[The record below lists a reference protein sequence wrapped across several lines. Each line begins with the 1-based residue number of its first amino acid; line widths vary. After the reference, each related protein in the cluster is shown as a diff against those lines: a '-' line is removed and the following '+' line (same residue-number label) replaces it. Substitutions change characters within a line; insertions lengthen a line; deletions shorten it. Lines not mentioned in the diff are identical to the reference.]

1 MERIKKF
8 NAIRYS
14 LQELRTLG
22 ATLKENFSVLTKAFD
37 DEKFSEFE
45 RLNAA
50 RITLISL
57 IEEENFC
64 RKLYEEVLAEPPP
77 ESFAEVERILDA
89 EEIHI
94 METSVYGRAKK
105 FLQLTTDNPEYQKIL
120 TRHRKKLQALFAK
133 KVFDAKAESTADPYA
148 KFIDAMN
155 APNTGTKILAIQEL
169 MDSFD
174 VNFIGAGLF
183 DGELVFKSD
192 EPVADEPVEEIP
204 AEPEESDFAKAL
216 RESNALLVDD
226 DFAPWEKSFTVEKKD
241 RDKEFSAKRFRLEF
255 SDTSSLQ
262 PLLLMAA
269 SRGCVAYS
277 VTPPKKFTPETFEN
291 AAQSLLKRGYLQKFS
306 FGDFGSFYGMTKK
319 FADFVRGDNGK
330 KFINSITKGHK
341 GFISAASFPEEDAR
355 AALTRA
361 IYFRLH
367 EYEQE
372 ADKSFVT
379 TDFYPQAFRGKFYI
393 GDERGLII
401 GCFWSDLDECD
412 KFLKKLRQYLNET
425 TRIFDRVVVAGLTLG
440 HAQRV
445 YAALKTALTDEIPP
459 YVDVYFYSV
468 ADDKFYMDDTE
479 DEISPEEFFEP
490 VEDEFGNDEI
500 AGDESAEDEPPADE
514 QPADDAPDDK
524 PPAEDFSAEIESPA
538 DAAPKVEEID
548 DDAPPADEFD
558 DEEDADEEFLP
569 VVRKMLLDKKFYCAT
584 AYMKTLSLQNADA
597 APLYR
602 CLAFALDDPLLD
614 AVYSSDEIFSLFDAN
629 HNAFNESLIISATLR
644 AFFYNR
650 TEYDYII
657 PNLYD
662 DIKKFD
668 SLRGNADLSQVMR
681 DLKSFKLDN
690 KKGADYFTG
699 HRTKDAQA
707 VKDKLAVVMRDANE
721 YYRLVFEGDF
731 HGEQITFTKTRKLL
745 FDPDSEFCKIL
756 AMIKTPTDGV
766 DEETLTSV
774 KNFLNDK
781 FLRKNGAIDK
791 EKLQSWIED
800 CWEKAKDPSRSDD
813 IVGAW
818 RKTLI
823 NKLEQAAEII
833 GAWIECVENL
843 SGNETNQHEKFLAEL
858 LTEVE
863 AARKNLAKTLKDKSL
878 TAAGCMVLDKTLKEI
893 ADRLKGSF
901 NALDRKYFYVQFL
914 CNDKVILDKDYMPR
928 FDLNISD
935 GTKNGLPEQIQKH
948 AMSKLPTIEARIEQ
962 IFEAGGDD
970 FGSAQLLDDY
980 LKATTGKSV
989 IDAKNYD
996 LKKCVSSAAKDAP
1009 RGRESFIG
1017 GLELAQS
1024 YGQFDMMPEGTKEKI
1039 LQLVENCYEYAQ
1051 QSDNYGVFFRV
1062 KKHWEDVLDQNAA
1075 EHGEVLKQDLYATIE
1090 SYKQTAPNVDAEEL
1104 NDAVA
1109 EIERIIESRNFTVAR
1124 SLIFKLSEGDLYKK
1138 FDDNETGA
1146 LSRFISDYSDCYNK
1160 VYDNAYS
1167 LENLLA
1173 KKIFPHDKVSR
1184 AKLNL
1189 VKSWIT
1195 NPVGEDRIKTLLELL
1210 GFDVKIV
1217 QKVSS
1222 SANTINFQVEVFS
1235 TGQIRYSHP
1244 IAAFGSDAE
1253 VEGFRVTCLFG
1264 RYDEKNLIDKFKELG
1279 NRKHTLVLLDW
1290 ALDLPTR
1297 RRLAKEIKLDKSLT
1311 EKVFAVVDRV
1321 TIMYLL
1327 KNCAE
1332 QLGTK
1337 RITDTLMALIMPFAR
1352 CQPYI
1357 SSPKIPLPP
1366 EMFIGRES
1374 EINEVTNQGGVNIV
1388 CGGRQL
1394 GKSALLKMA
1403 ARKID
1408 GHDDERAIYL
1418 DILDKGYSE
1427 AALLTS
1433 RELSDK
1439 KFFAEPFETDDWE
1452 NLARAIRNR
1461 LASDEL
1467 PKIPYFLLMLDEADR
1482 FIETCADSNYAPIV
1496 ALAKVQQDSHN
1507 GNRFKFVIAGL
1518 RNIIRFEREKILS
1531 DNNILPTLKSLTIKP
1546 FGLEDARKLLEVPL
1560 RYLGLYFPDNNKD
1573 SLILTILETAN
1584 YFPSLIQLYCE
1595 KLVKALFE
1603 TSYAG
1608 YNADTPIYT
1617 ISENHIKKVLADK
1630 DFTEDIK
1637 TKIEITLGLGKDKYY
1652 HSIANL
1658 LAYLY
1663 YNQNNVDGYEP
1674 RDLLKAADDYELVKK
1689 ELLPASEDKVD
1700 ALMQELCELNILR
1713 RTPAGKYLFSRQRIL
1728 RIVGTHS
1735 EVDDALLKLATEAA
1749 HG

>member
-22 ATLKENFSVLTKAFD
+22 ATLKENFSALTAAFD
-37 DEKFSEFE
+37 DEKFAEFE

-64 RKLYEEVLAEPPP
+64 RKLYEEVLTEPPP
-77 ESFAEVERILDA
+77 DSFAEVERLLNA
-89 EEIHI
+89 EEVRI

-105 FLQLTTDNPEYQKIL
+105 FLQLVTDNPEYQKIL
-120 TRHRKKLQALFAK
+120 TRHKKKLQVLFAK

-155 APNTGTKILAIQEL
+155 APSTGTKILAIQEL

-183 DGELVFKSD
+183 DGELVFQSD
-192 EPVADEPVEEIP
+192 EPVAKAEPVEEIP
-204 AEPEESDFAKAL
+204 DEPEESHFAKAL
-216 RESNALLVDD
+216 RESNALLADD
-226 DFAPWEKSFTVEKKD
+226 DFAPWEKNFAVDKKD

-255 SDTSSLQ
+255 SDTGSLQ

-277 VTPPKKFTPETFEN
+277 VTPPKKFTPDTFEN

-341 GFISAASFPEEDAR
+341 GFVAAGFVEEDAR

-367 EYEQE
+367 EYEHE
-372 ADKSFVT
+372 SDKSFVT
-379 TDFYPQAFRGKFYI
+379 ADFYPQAFRGKFYI

-401 GCFWSDLDECD
+401 GCFWNDLDDCD

-425 TRIFDRVVVAGLTLG
+425 TRAFDRVAVAGLTLA
-440 HAQRV
+440 HAERV
-445 YAALKTALTDEIPP
+445 YAALKTVMAEDIPP

-468 ADDKFYMDDTE
+468 ADNTFYTE
-479 DEISPEEFFEP
+479 DTQDELSPEEFFAP
-490 VEDEFGNDEI
+490 VEDDFDDDDFDNEV
-500 AGDESAEDEPPADE
+500 ADESSDDAAPVEEEPEIVSPPADE
-514 QPADDAPDDK
+514 PAIKKLDDTEPPPADDITD
-524 PPAEDFSAEIESPA
+524 AETGNEIS
-538 DAAPKVEEID
+538 
-548 DDAPPADEFD
+548 
-558 DEEDADEEFLP
+558 P

-584 AYMKTLSLQNADA
+584 AYMKAQTLQNADVV
-597 APLYR
+597 PLYR
-602 CLAFALDDPLLD
+602 RLAFALNDPLLD
-614 AVYSSDEIFSLFDAN
+614 AVYSSDEIFSLIDADI
-629 HNAFNESLIISATLR
+629 NAFDESLVIAAALR

-668 SLRGNADLSQVMR
+668 ILRGNVELAQVLR
-681 DLKSFKLDN
+681 DVKTFKLDN

-707 VKDKLAVVMRDANE
+707 VKNRLNAVMREANE

-745 FDPDSEFCKIL
+745 FDTDSEFCKIFV
-756 AMIKTPTDGV
+756 MIKTPTDGI
-766 DEETLTSV
+766 DDATLTAV
-774 KNFLNDK
+774 KEFLNDK

-791 EKLQSWIED
+791 EKLQSWIES

-833 GAWIECVENL
+833 GAWLECVESL
-843 SGNETNQHEKFLAEL
+843 SGDEINQHEKFFAEL

-863 AARKNLAKTLKDKSL
+863 AARKSLAKQLKGKEL
-878 TAAGCMVLDKTLKEI
+878 TAAGCLVLDKTLKEI
-893 ADRLKGSF
+893 ADRLKGAF
-901 NALDRKYFYVQFL
+901 NPLDGKYFYVQFL
-914 CNDKVILDKDYMPR
+914 CGDKVILDKDYLPR

-935 GTKNGLPEQIQKH
+935 GTANGLPEQIRRH
-948 AMSKLPTIEARIEQ
+948 AMSKLPTIETRIEQ

-980 LKATTGKSV
+980 LKATSGKSV
-989 IDAKNYD
+989 IAAKNYD

-1039 LQLVENCYEYAQ
+1039 LQLVENCYEYAL

-1075 EHGEVLKQDLYATIE
+1075 ENAETLKQELYTTIE
-1090 SYKQTAPNVDAEEL
+1090 TYRQTAPDVDAEEL
-1104 NDAVA
+1104 NAAVA
-1109 EIERIIESRNFTVAR
+1109 EIEQIIESRNFTVAR

-1138 FDDNETGA
+1138 FDDTETGA
-1146 LSRFISDYSDCYNK
+1146 LARFISDYSDCYNK

-1173 KKIFPHDKVSR
+1173 KKIFTHDKVSR

-1210 GFDVKIV
+1210 GFDVNSV
-1217 QKVSS
+1217 QKISS
-1222 SANTINFQVEVFS
+1222 SANTINFHVEVFGA
-1235 TGQIRYSHP
+1235 GQIRYSHP

-1408 GHDDERAIYL
+1408 GHNDERAIYL
-1418 DILDKGYSE
+1418 DILDKDYSE

-1482 FIETCADSNYAPIV
+1482 FIETCAASNYAPIV

-1603 TSYAG
+1603 SSYAG
-1608 YNADTPIYT
+1608 YNADTPVYT

-1674 RDLLKAADDYELVKK
+1674 RDLLKAAEDYELVKK

-1728 RIVGTHS
+1728 RIVGTPG

>member
-22 ATLKENFSVLTKAFD
+22 ATLKENFSVLAD
-37 DEKFSEFE
+37 GLNDEKFLEFE

-64 RKLYEEVLAEPPP
+64 RKMYEEVLTEPPP
-77 ESFAEVERILDA
+77 DSFAEVERLLDA
-89 EEIHI
+89 EEIRI

-105 FLQLTTDNPEYQKIL
+105 FLQLVTDNPEYQKTL
-120 TRHRKKLQALFAK
+120 TRHKKKLQALFAK

-155 APNTGTKILAIQEL
+155 APKTGAKIMAIQEL

-183 DGELVFKSD
+183 DGELIFKSD
-192 EPVADEPVEEIP
+192 EPADAEPVEEIP
-204 AEPEESDFAKAL
+204 DEPEESDFAKAL
-216 RESNALLVDD
+216 RTSNALLADD
-226 DFAPWEKSFTVEKKD
+226 DFAPWEKDFAVEKKD
-241 RDKEFSAKRFRLEF
+241 RDREFSAKRFRLEF
-255 SDTSSLQ
+255 NDTGSLQ

-330 KFINSITKGHK
+330 KFVNSITKGHK
-341 GFISAASFPEEDAR
+341 GFSAAGFVEEDAR

-367 EYEQE
+367 EYEHE
-372 ADKSFVT
+372 SDKSFVT
-379 TDFYPQAFRGKFYI
+379 ADFYPQAFRGKFYI
-393 GDERGLII
+393 GDKRGLII
-401 GCFWSDLDECD
+401 ACFWNDVDDCD
-412 KFLKKLRQYLNET
+412 KFLKKLRQYMNET
-425 TRIFDRVVVAGLTLG
+425 TRAFDRVVIAGLTLA
-440 HAQRV
+440 HAERV
-445 YAALKTALTDEIPP
+445 YAALKTVFADEIPP

-468 ADDKFYMDDTE
+468 ADNVFYMEDTR
-479 DEISPEEFFEP
+479 DELSPEEFFAP
-490 VEDEFGNDEI
+490 VIDDFDD
-500 AGDESAEDEPPADE
+500 AAVDDAAVDESPAENETEDAPPEDDEP
-514 QPADDAPDDK
+514 
-524 PPAEDFSAEIESPA
+524 EIESPPDDEPAPDESDETKLPADDLA
-538 DAAPKVEEID
+538 DAEAEN
-548 DDAPPADEFD
+548 
-558 DEEDADEEFLP
+558 EFLP
-569 VVRKMLLDKKFYCAT
+569 VVRKMLADKKFYCAT
-584 AYMKTLSLQNADA
+584 AYLKAQTLQNADA

-602 CLAFALDDPLLD
+602 RLAFALNDPLLD
-614 AVYSSDEIFSLFDAN
+614 AVYSSDEIFSLLDAN
-629 HNAFNESLIISATLR
+629 MNAFDESLITAAALR

-668 SLRGNADLSQVMR
+668 ILRGNAELSQVIR
-681 DLKSFKLDN
+681 DVKTFKLDN

-707 VKDKLAVVMRDANE
+707 VKDKLNAVMRDANE

-745 FDPDSEFCKIL
+745 FDPDSEFCKIFV
-756 AMIKTPTDGV
+756 MIKTPTDCI
-766 DEETLTSV
+766 DDATLTAV
-774 KNFLNDK
+774 KTFLNDK

-791 EKLQSWIED
+791 EKLQSWIES

-833 GAWIECVENL
+833 GAWLECVESL
-843 SGNETNQHEKFLAEL
+843 SGNEINQHEKFFAEL
-858 LTEVE
+858 LTEVD
-863 AARKNLAKTLKDKSL
+863 AARKSLAKHLKGKDL
-878 TAAGCMVLDKTLKEI
+878 TAAGYLVLDKTLKEI
-893 ADRLKGSF
+893 SDRLKGAF
-901 NALDRKYFYVQFL
+901 NPLDGKYFYVQFL
-914 CNDKVILDKDYMPR
+914 CGDKVILDKDYLPR

-935 GTKNGLPEQIQKH
+935 GTNEGLPEQIRRH
-948 AMSKLPTIEARIEQ
+948 AMAKLPTIETRIEQ

-980 LKATTGKSV
+980 LKATSGKSV

-1039 LQLVENCYEYAQ
+1039 LQLVEHCYEYAQ

-1062 KKHWEDVLDQNAA
+1062 KKHWEDVLEQNAA
-1075 EHGEVLKQDLYATIE
+1075 EHGELLKQDLYATIE
-1090 SYKQTAPNVDAEEL
+1090 TYKQTAPNVDAEEL
-1104 NDAVA
+1104 NAAVA
-1109 EIERIIESRNFTVAR
+1109 EIEQIIESRNFTVAR

-1138 FDDNETGA
+1138 FDDTETGA

-1173 KKIFPHDKVSR
+1173 KKIFTHDKVSR

-1195 NPVGEDRIKTLLELL
+1195 NPVAEDRIKTLLELL
-1210 GFDVKIV
+1210 GFDVNSV
-1217 QKVSS
+1217 QKISS

-1235 TGQIRYSHP
+1235 SGQIRYSHP

-1418 DILDKGYSE
+1418 DILDKDYSE

-1482 FIETCADSNYAPIV
+1482 FIETCAASNYAPIV

-1674 RDLLKAADDYELVKK
+1674 RDLLKAAEDYELVKK
-1689 ELLPASEDKVD
+1689 ELLPASEEKVD

-1728 RIVGTHS
+1728 RIVGTPG